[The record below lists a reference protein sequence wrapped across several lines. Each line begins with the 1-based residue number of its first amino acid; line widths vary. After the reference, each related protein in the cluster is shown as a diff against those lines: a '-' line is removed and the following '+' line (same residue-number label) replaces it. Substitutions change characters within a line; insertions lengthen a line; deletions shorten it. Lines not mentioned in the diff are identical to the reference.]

1 MSKTDIQKN
10 KNKTVVISGSTS
22 GLGKEMSIEFAK
34 RGWLVAGLGK
44 TKAKVDEMTK
54 IMGVKH
60 QIKECDVS
68 CNKSV
73 KSFSENIIKKLG
85 VPELLINNAA
95 VMNAPKPLWEVPR
108 EEFDHLT
115 HVNINGVA
123 NMIRHFLPSMLEK
136 RQGMII
142 NLSSGWG
149 RSTSPD
155 VAPYCATKWGVEGLT
170 RSLAQ
175 ELPQGLAAVAFN
187 PGIINTDMLRS
198 CFGDGASSHENPV
211 DWAKHAV
218 SRLEKIGLPDNS
230 QTIIG
235 QS

>member
-136 RQGMII
+136 RKGLII

-155 VAPYCATKWGVEGLT
+155 VAPYCATKWAMEGL
-170 RSLAQ
+170 SAALAQ
-175 ELPQGLAAVAFN
+175 ELPQGMGCIALN
-187 PGIINTDMLRS
+187 PGVIDTDMLRK
-198 CFGDGASSHENPV
+198 CWGNGAELYQKPGE
-211 DWAKHAV
+211 WAKLAV
-218 SRLEKIGLPDNS
+218 PFIESLTHQDNGKQMS
-230 QTIIG
+230 AP
-235 QS
+235 

>member
-54 IMGVKH
+54 IMGEKH

-85 VPELLINNAA
+85 VPELIINNAA
-95 VMNAPKPLWEVPR
+95 VMNTPRPLWEVPI
-108 EEFDHLT
+108 EEFDYLT

-123 NMIRHFLPSMLEK
+123 NMIRHFLPSMVEK
-136 RQGMII
+136 RQGIII

-155 VAPYCATKWGVEGLT
+155 VAPYCATKWAIEGL
-170 RSLAQ
+170 SGALAQ
-175 ELPQGLAAVAFN
+175 ELPKGMGCIALN
-187 PGIINTDMLRS
+187 PGVIDTDMLRK
-198 CFGDGASSHENPV
+198 CWGKGAELYQKPR
-211 DWAKHAV
+211 DWAKLAV
-218 SRLEKIGLPDNS
+218 PFIENLSYQDNGKQMS
-230 QTIIG
+230 AP
-235 QS
+235 

>member
-10 KNKTVVISGSTS
+10 RNKTVVISGSTS

-34 RGWLVAGLGK
+34 RGWVVAGFGK
-44 TKAKVDEMTK
+44 TKSKVDEMTK

-73 KSFSENIIKKLG
+73 KLFSENIIKKLG

-115 HVNINGVA
+115 NVNINGVA

-136 RQGMII
+136 RKGLII

-155 VAPYCATKWGVEGLT
+155 VAPYCATKWAIEGL
-170 RSLAQ
+170 SAALAQ
-175 ELPQGLAAVAFN
+175 ELPDGMGCIALN
-187 PGIINTDMLRS
+187 PGVIDTDMLRK
-198 CFGDGASSHENPV
+198 CWGNGAELYQKPV
-211 DWAKHAV
+211 EWAKLAV
-218 SRLEKIGLPDNS
+218 PFIESLTHQDNGKQMS
-230 QTIIG
+230 AP
-235 QS
+235 

>member
-10 KNKTVVISGSTS
+10 RNKTVVISGSTS

-34 RGWLVAGLGK
+34 RGWVVAGFGK
-44 TKAKVDEMTK
+44 TKSKVDEITK

-73 KSFSENIIKKLG
+73 KLFSESIIKKLG

-115 HVNINGVA
+115 NVNINGVA

-136 RQGMII
+136 RKGLII

-155 VAPYCATKWGVEGLT
+155 VAPYCATKWAIEGL
-170 RSLAQ
+170 SAALAQ
-175 ELPQGLAAVAFN
+175 ELPDGMGCIALN
-187 PGIINTDMLRS
+187 PGVIDTDMLRK
-198 CFGDGASSHENPV
+198 CWGNGAELYQKPGE
-211 DWAKHAV
+211 WAKLAV
-218 SRLEKIGLPDNS
+218 PFIESLTHQDNGKQMS
-230 QTIIG
+230 AP
-235 QS
+235 

>member
-1 MSKTDIQKN
+1 MSKTNIQKN
-10 KNKTVVISGSTS
+10 RNKTVVISGSTS

-34 RGWLVAGLGK
+34 RGWVVAGFGK
-44 TKAKVDEMTK
+44 TKSKVDEMTK

-73 KSFSENIIKKLG
+73 KSFSESIIKKLG

-115 HVNINGVA
+115 NVNINGVA

-136 RQGMII
+136 RKGLII

-155 VAPYCATKWGVEGLT
+155 VAPYCATKWAIEGL
-170 RSLAQ
+170 SAALAQ
-175 ELPQGLAAVAFN
+175 ELPDGMGCIALN
-187 PGIINTDMLRS
+187 PGVIDTDMLRK
-198 CFGDGASSHENPV
+198 CWGNGAELYQKPGE
-211 DWAKHAV
+211 WAKLAV
-218 SRLEKIGLPDNS
+218 PFIESLTHQDNGKQMS
-230 QTIIG
+230 AP
-235 QS
+235 

>member
-155 VAPYCATKWGVEGLT
+155 VAPYCATKWAIEGL
-170 RSLAQ
+170 SGALAQ
-175 ELPQGLAAVAFN
+175 ELPKGMGCIALN
-187 PGIINTDMLRS
+187 PGVIDTDMLRK
-198 CFGDGASSHENPV
+198 CWGKGAEFYQKPR
-211 DWAKHAV
+211 DWAKLAV
-218 SRLEKIGLPDNS
+218 PFIENLSYQDNGKQMS
-230 QTIIG
+230 AP
-235 QS
+235 

>member
-22 GLGKEMSIEFAK
+22 GLGKEMCIEFAK

-54 IMGVKH
+54 IMGEKH

-123 NMIRHFLPSMLEK
+123 NMIRHFLPTMVEK
-136 RQGMII
+136 RQGIII

-155 VAPYCATKWGVEGLT
+155 VAPYCATKWAIEGL
-170 RSLAQ
+170 SGALAQ
-175 ELPQGLAAVAFN
+175 ELPKGMGCIALN
-187 PGIINTDMLRS
+187 PGVIDTDMLRK
-198 CFGDGASSHENPV
+198 CWGKGAELYQKPR
-211 DWAKHAV
+211 DWAKLAV
-218 SRLEKIGLPDNS
+218 PFIENLSYQDNGKQMS
-230 QTIIG
+230 AP
-235 QS
+235 

>member
-136 RQGMII
+136 RKGLII

-155 VAPYCATKWGVEGLT
+155 VAPYCATKWAIEGL
-170 RSLAQ
+170 SAALAQ
-175 ELPQGLAAVAFN
+175 ELPDGMGCIALN
-187 PGIINTDMLRS
+187 PGVIDTDMLRK
-198 CFGDGASSHENPV
+198 CWGNGAELYQKPGE
-211 DWAKHAV
+211 WAKLAV
-218 SRLEKIGLPDNS
+218 PFIESLTHQDNGKQMS
-230 QTIIG
+230 AP
-235 QS
+235 

>member
-54 IMGVKH
+54 IMGEKH

-85 VPELLINNAA
+85 VPKLLINNAA
-95 VMNAPKPLWEVPR
+95 VMNAPKPVWEVPR

-123 NMIRHFLPSMLEK
+123 NMIRHFLPSMVEK
-136 RQGMII
+136 RQGIII

-155 VAPYCATKWGVEGLT
+155 VAPYCATKWAIEGL
-170 RSLAQ
+170 SGALAQ
-175 ELPQGLAAVAFN
+175 ELPKGMGCIALN
-187 PGIINTDMLRS
+187 PGVIDTDMLRK
-198 CFGDGASSHENPV
+198 CWGKGAELYQKPR
-211 DWAKHAV
+211 DWAKLAV
-218 SRLEKIGLPDNS
+218 PFIENLSYQDNGKQMS
-230 QTIIG
+230 AP
-235 QS
+235 

>member
-54 IMGVKH
+54 IMGEKH

-85 VPELLINNAA
+85 VPELIINNAA
-95 VMNAPKPLWEVPR
+95 VMNTPRPLWEVPR
-108 EEFDHLT
+108 GEFDYLT

-123 NMIRHFLPSMLEK
+123 NMIRHFLPTMVEK
-136 RQGMII
+136 RQGIII

-155 VAPYCATKWGVEGLT
+155 VAPYCATKWAIEGL
-170 RSLAQ
+170 SGALAQ
-175 ELPQGLAAVAFN
+175 ELPKGMGCIALN
-187 PGIINTDMLRS
+187 PGVIDTDMLRK
-198 CFGDGASSHENPV
+198 CWGKGAELYQKPR
-211 DWAKHAV
+211 DWAKLAV
-218 SRLEKIGLPDNS
+218 PFIENLSYQDNGKQMS
-230 QTIIG
+230 AP
-235 QS
+235 

>member
-54 IMGVKH
+54 IMGEKH

-85 VPELLINNAA
+85 VPELIINNAA
-95 VMNAPKPLWEVPR
+95 VMNTPRPLWEVPGD
-108 EEFDHLT
+108 EFDYLT

-123 NMIRHFLPSMLEK
+123 NMIRHFLPSMVEK
-136 RQGMII
+136 RQGIII

-155 VAPYCATKWGVEGLT
+155 VAPYCATKWAIEGL
-170 RSLAQ
+170 SGALAQ
-175 ELPQGLAAVAFN
+175 ELPKGMGCIALN
-187 PGIINTDMLRS
+187 PGVIDTDMLRK
-198 CFGDGASSHENPV
+198 CWGKGAELYQKPR
-211 DWAKHAV
+211 DWAKLAV
-218 SRLEKIGLPDNS
+218 PFIENLSYQDNGKQMS
-230 QTIIG
+230 AP
-235 QS
+235 

>member
-54 IMGVKH
+54 IMGEKH
-60 QIKECDVS
+60 LIKECDVS

-85 VPELLINNAA
+85 VPELIINNAA
-95 VMNAPKPLWEVPR
+95 VMNTPRPLWEVPR
-108 EEFDHLT
+108 EEFDYLT

-123 NMIRHFLPSMLEK
+123 NMIRHFLPSMVEK
-136 RQGMII
+136 QQGMII

-155 VAPYCATKWGVEGLT
+155 VAPYCATKWAIEGL
-170 RSLAQ
+170 SGALAQ
-175 ELPQGLAAVAFN
+175 ELPKGMGCIALN
-187 PGIINTDMLRS
+187 PGVIDTDMLRKCWGKRAELYQNS
-198 CFGDGASSHENPV
+198 R
-211 DWAKHAV
+211 DWAKLAV
-218 SRLEKIGLPDNS
+218 PFIENLSYQDNGKQMS
-230 QTIIG
+230 AP
-235 QS
+235 